1 MNIFPIPTHLKNILQ
16 LDENKSNKEEV
27 AGKIVCSCG
36 CKKFHIY
43 HNINREYDHSIPYS
57 EQDGLKVLIKCPEC
71 ENSYILFD
79 EATQGYNGFVC
90 HDCKTA
96 NDENLEIFKCESC
109 GANSFKIDVD
119 IEAEDY
125 EQFIEE
131 CVEEFPEDFSP
142 EDYIDAFNWIV
153 ISLTCDKCNE
163 KKELVNLELS

>member
-1 MNIFPIPTHLKNILQ
+1 MNIIPIPTHLKHILKI
-16 LDENKSNKEEV
+16 DENKSNKEEV

-36 CKKFHIY
+36 CNKFHIF

-57 EQDGLKVLIKCPEC
+57 EQDGLKVLIKCIEC

-109 GANSFKIDVD
+109 GAYSFKIDLD

>member
-1 MNIFPIPTHLKNILQ
+1 MNIFPIPTHIKNILQ
-16 LDENKSNKEEV
+16 LDEKKSNIEEV

-36 CKKFHIY
+36 CNKFHIF
-43 HNINREYDHSIPYS
+43 HNINREYDQSIPYS
-57 EQDGLKVLIKCPEC
+57 EQDGLKVLIKCTEC

-79 EATQGYNGFVC
+79 EAPQGFYGFVC

-96 NDENLEIFKCESC
+96 NDEYLEIFKCESC

-131 CVEEFPEDFSP
+131 CVEEFPEDLSP
-142 EDYIDAFNWIV
+142 ED
-153 ISLTCDKCNE
+153 
-163 KKELVNLELS
+163 